1 MQSGDTVVYLLGGW
15 APPLGIA
22 LRADGLSAVML
33 LAVAVVVCG
42 IGVYARADFGST
54 AGEPEKRA
62 SFVYWLL
69 LLAVWGSL
77 NLVFVSGDL
86 FTLYVALEL
95 LTFSGVPLVCLD
107 GRGET
112 LRAALRYLLFALAG
126 SLLYL
131 LGAVLLYGGYGT
143 LDIALLSGRIQPEPI
158 AWAAAA
164 LMTVGLLA
172 KTALF
177 PLHIWL
183 PPAHAGAPAAASAV
197 LSALVVKGSW
207 FLVVRLWFDVMPGV
221 VTLPSAQL
229 LAGLGAAA
237 IVVGSVVALRQERLK
252 LLVAYSTI
260 AQIGYLFLMFPLA
273 FDASG
278 STLVHG
284 PVLTGGLLQAV
295 AHATAKAGM
304 FMAAGLVYA
313 ALGHD
318 RIADLGGVA
327 RAMPVTVLAFAVAG
341 LALMGVVPSGA
352 YLAKKLLLD
361 AADSSGQWWWTI
373 VLQGGAA
380 FTAGYVVLVLTNALR
395 RPAAPV
401 KLVKRVSRLSE
412 FAALA
417 LALSSL
423 LLAFAALGPVPGSL
437 ISNPLLPKELGPTLL
452 VFLGGALL
460 ALGLSRRSLFGGRAR
475 ERWPGAPCHGGCWAR
490 ALSRPMRSCGAGRPR
505 AVALLVLAAL
515 FGWLL
520 LAGVRNERHAGPA
533 TLTRRAGRAGRRLD
547 GGRRHL
553 HAASRVCPHHRR
565 TRRADRLV
573 HRRRRHADA
582 RVRVPDAVAAP
593 ARPRRRHLRVRARP
607 ASATTSASCRRSAT
621 GSPAAWPTSR
631 A

>member
-1 MQSGDTVVYLLGGW
+1 MLTTPGGGLLLLSVLLPFVGVLLGLALGGRNAQRVAMLLMPIGLAVAAGIAWTLVQSGDTVVYLLGGW

-22 LRADGLSAVML
+22 LRADGLSAAML
-33 LAVAVVVCG
+33 LAIAVVVCG
-42 IGVYARADFGST
+42 IGVYARADFGNA

-107 GRGET
+107 GKGET

-143 LDIALLSGRIQPEPI
+143 LDIELLSGRVQPEPI

-221 VTLPSAQL
+221 VTLPAAQL
-229 LAGLGAAA
+229 LAGLGATA

-273 FDASG
+273 FDVSG
-278 STLVHG
+278 STLLHG
-284 PVLTGGLLQAV
+284 TVLTGGTLQAI

-304 FMAAGLVYA
+304 FMAAGLIYA

-327 RAMPVTVLAFAVAG
+327 RAMPVTVLAFAVGG

-395 RPAAPV
+395 RPAAPIEL
-401 KLVKRVSRLSE
+401 KKRVSRLSE
-412 FAALA
+412 YAALA
-417 LALSSL
+417 LAVCSL
-423 LLAFAALGPVPGSL
+423 LLAFAALGPVPDSL
-437 ISNPLLPKELGPTLL
+437 ISNPLLPTELGPTLL
-452 VFLGGALL
+452 VLLGGALL
-460 ALGLSRRSLFGGRAR
+460 ALGLSRRSLFGAGDHDGSVRRAAVAVGRGFEQTDAFLR
-475 ERWPGAPCHGGCWAR
+475 RWPSAS
-490 ALSRPMRSCGAGRPR
+490 L
-505 AVALLVLAAL
+505 ALLLSAVL
-515 FGWLL
+515 FGGLM
-520 LAGVRNERHAGPA
+520 LARGPQ
-533 TLTRRAGRAGRRLD
+533 
-547 GGRRHL
+547 
-553 HAASRVCPHHRR
+553 
-565 TRRADRLV
+565 
-573 HRRRRHADA
+573 
-582 RVRVPDAVAAP
+582 
-593 ARPRRRHLRVRARP
+593 
-607 ASATTSASCRRSAT
+607 
-621 GSPAAWPTSR
+621 
-631 A
+631 

>member
-1 MQSGDTVVYLLGGW
+1 MLTTPGGWLLWLAVLAPFVGVLAGLALGGRHAQRVAMLLMPVGLAVAAGIAWSLVQSGDTVVYLLGGW

-22 LRADGLSAVML
+22 LRADSLSAVML
-33 LAVAVVVCG
+33 LAVAAVVCG
-42 IGVYARADFGST
+42 IALYARADFGST
-54 AGEPEKRA
+54 AGEPEQRA

-107 GRGET
+107 GKGET

-143 LDIALLSGRIQPEPI
+143 LDIALLGGRVNPEPI

-197 LSALVVKGSW
+197 LSALVIKGSW

-229 LAGLGAAA
+229 LAGLGATA
-237 IVVGSVVALRQERLK
+237 IVVGSIVALRQERLK

-284 PVLTGGLLQAV
+284 TVLTGGLLQAV

-327 RAMPVTVLAFAVAG
+327 RAMPITVLAFAVSG

-361 AADSSGQWWWTI
+361 AADSSGQWWWTL

-395 RPAAPV
+395 RPAVPV
-401 KLVKRVSRLSE
+401 KLSKRVSRLSE

-423 LLAFAALGPVPGSL
+423 LLAFAALGPVPDSL

-452 VFLGGALL
+452 VLLGGTLL
-460 ALGLSRRSLFGGRAR
+460 ALGLSRRSLVGG
-475 ERWPGAPCHGGCWAR
+475 
-490 ALSRPMRSCGAGRPR
+490 PR
-505 AVALLVLAAL
+505 AGVDANDGPLRSTSVALGLGFEQADTILRRWSSASVALLVLAAL
-515 FGWLL
+515 FGGLL
-520 LAGVRNERHAGPA
+520 LAR
-533 TLTRRAGRAGRRLD
+533 
-547 GGRRHL
+547 
-553 HAASRVCPHHRR
+553 
-565 TRRADRLV
+565 
-573 HRRRRHADA
+573 
-582 RVRVPDAVAAP
+582 
-593 ARPRRRHLRVRARP
+593 
-607 ASATTSASCRRSAT
+607 
-621 GSPAAWPTSR
+621 
-631 A
+631 